1 MAFHALVS
9 NKLRTILSLLGVTIG
24 IFSIIF
30 VLAVVDSMEAD
41 MRESLESV
49 GSDVM
54 MIKKWP
60 MGPEDGKEE
69 YEWWKFMSRRE
80 PSTKDMAQLAARLT
94 TAQALA
100 YESGTSQ
107 TVKFEGNYLEDVWV
121 NGVTFYYNQTR
132 TVKIDKGR
140 YFTELECDGGRAV
153 CIIGNT
159 VAQALFGKGESLD
172 KEVSIAGL
180 KLRVIGQMKKEG
192 ASLFGNGMDQTIIV
206 PVGYAIRWMNTEEV
220 DGSIMVKAKSSATTD
235 DLKGEVVQQFRS
247 IRGIKPGGDN
257 DFSIIEAKMISDV
270 LDQIVGVFNSAGMFI
285 GIFAIIVGAF
295 SIANIM
301 FVSVKERTHL
311 IGVQKALGA
320 KKIFILIQFLT
331 EAISLCIIGGLIG
344 LGLVYIS
351 IQGLNAAFEMAFILP
366 IERVFMGIGISVI
379 VGLIAGIMPAWSAAN
394 LDPVE
399 AMRR

>member
-1 MAFHALVS
+1 
-9 NKLRTILSLLGVTIG
+9 
-24 IFSIIF
+24 
-30 VLAVVDSMEAD
+30 
-41 MRESLESV
+41 
-49 GSDVM
+49 
-54 MIKKWP
+54 
-60 MGPEDGKEE
+60 
-69 YEWWKFMSRRE
+69 
-80 PSTKDMAQLAARLT
+80 
-94 TAQALA
+94 
-100 YESGTSQ
+100 
-107 TVKFEGNYLEDVWV
+107 
-121 NGVTFYYNQTR
+121 
-132 TVKIDKGR
+132 
-140 YFTELECDGGRAV
+140 
-153 CIIGNT
+153 
-159 VAQALFGKGESLD
+159 
-172 KEVSIAGL
+172 
-180 KLRVIGQMKKEG
+180 
-192 ASLFGNGMDQTIIV
+192 
-206 PVGYAIRWMNTEEV
+206 MNTEEV

-331 EAISLCIIGGLIG
+331 EAISLCIIGGLMG

-366 IERVFMGIGISVI
+366 IERIFMGIGISVI